1 MSYLSDAPDI
11 DAHGP
16 VHPFTIVMFWSML
29 GFRIPFQ
36 SVSQFSQFTSV
47 EFSQPVKFNRLAD
60 WLSGSDLIEKVP
72 TR

>member
-16 VHPFTIVMFWSML
+16 VHSFTIVMFWSML
-29 GFRIPFQ
+29 GFRIPGADPFSQ
-36 SVSQFSQFTSV
+36 SVSSV
-47 EFSQPVKFNRLAD
+47 QSVQSVKFHRLAD